1 MRLSE
6 RFRTPYVA
14 LLAQGLWSSLL
25 IAVPGSELSQLFN
38 YFGFASWL
46 FYALTAVS
54 SIGLRYKRPYCDYE
68 RPFRMVRRAADPRAE
83 HAHTGRLTRALPSS
97 RRSRRMRN
105 RSRCFR
111 CRRSSSCSW
120 PRTWWRRRCGSSR

>member
-54 SIGLRYKRPYCDYE
+54 ATELRFDDAEGASLVTVRVTYMCDE
-68 RPFRMVRRAADPRAE
+68 LLLARAE
-83 HAHTGRLTRALPSS
+83 DGGLLVFERIEGPVRGA
-97 RRSRRMRN
+97 
-105 RSRCFR
+105 
-111 CRRSSSCSW
+111 W
-120 PRTWWRRRCGSSR
+120 